1 MQLTDVMPV
10 EQWIEVENELIES
23 TGLCAG
29 IMDTENKR
37 LTDNVQWASGLCK
50 RIKTDPR
57 GLAQICSVA
66 QAGMAGEAKQT
77 GKTIIRECDA
87 GMIKIVVPIF
97 VDGEFL
103 GTAGGC
109 GLLLNDG
116 ELETFFISK
125 VLEIP
130 EEEVDKYDVPT
141 ISKDKLEQA
150 AARLEERVKQAV
162 GG

>member
-10 EQWIEVENELIES
+10 DQWIRIENEFIEN

-37 LTDNVQWASGLCK
+37 LTDNVQWANQLCPK
-50 RIKTDPR
+50 IKGDPR

-66 QAGMAGEAKQT
+66 QAGMANEARRS

-97 VDGEFL
+97 AGGEFL

-109 GLLLNDG
+109 GLLLNGG
-116 ELETFFISK
+116 ELDTFYISK

-130 EEEVDKYDVPT
+130 EEEVDKHQVPA
-141 ISKDKLEQA
+141 ISKDKVEEA
-150 AARLEERVKQAV
+150 AAKLEERVKQAV